1 MDLHKQHVSSVLCYT
16 TSGLPFIRI
25 SILAV
30 KNPLSG
36 WVQMPCLSCY
46 WILARQS
53 FVQLYIHSAG
63 CVSDCLGSPV
73 HIPLLV
79 SFASHNPN
87 HFIFIFI
94 YLFIFKFWP
103 HCVSCGIL
111 LPQPRIDPASPA
123 LGAWSLNH
131 WTTRAGLLW
140 PFQTSSPLYISG
152 SNPSRPP
159 CLSLI

>member
-1 MDLHKQHVSSVLCYT
+1 MNSNAMFELLLNTGKTV
-16 TSGLPFIRI
+16 IR
-25 SILAV
+25 
-30 KNPLSG
+30 
-36 WVQMPCLSCY
+36 
-46 WILARQS
+46 
-53 FVQLYIHSAG
+53 SAG
-63 CVSDCLGSPV
+63 CVSDCFSSPV

-79 SFASHNPN
+79 SFASHNSIS
-87 HFIFIFI
+87 FLFLYI
-94 YLFIFKFWP
+94 YLFLSFGRT
-103 HCVSCGIL
+103 VSCGIL
-111 LPQPRIDPASPA
+111 LPQPGIDPASPA